1 MTESEKVL
9 QDLKDTLIRNVNHEL
24 RAPLTIVQGYAEL
37 MRDGG
42 MGALAPEQQET
53 MFVITNHIE
62 ELRTLIDRINILMSS
77 QAEGRVRLPTRLDQ
91 LATQVLDAKRDAA
104 RKAGLTMGAE
114 VDSNVPS
121 ILCDPYQVQHGIEC
135 LVENAIKFTPA
146 EGRIKVQV
154 YVDGNHVCCAVCDS
168 GIGIEPDRLN
178 QIMQGFRQGDG
189 STTRRHRGF
198 GLGMAVIQTL
208 IQTHSGQMQ
217 AVSQPG
223 QGSQFTLRLPIS
235 TVGDNTDPRPD
246 QPVQPRTKRRILAV
260 DDERNVVLALRSA
273 LRKLP
278 NCQVIMATSGPQALE
293 LCAQEPFD
301 LLITDFMMPDMDG
314 LELATLVRQRYPQT
328 AIIMVTAYGDSALRA
343 QADSA
348 AIRHILDKPFE
359 VQQIRAAALE
369 ALATGKPV

>member
-9 QDLKDTLIRNVNHEL
+9 QDLKDTFIRNVNHEL
-24 RAPLTIVQGYAEL
+24 RAPLSIVQGYAEL

-146 EGRIKVQV
+146 EGRIKVHV

-278 NCQVIMATSGPQALE
+278 NCQVIMATSGQQALE

>member
-9 QDLKDTLIRNVNHEL
+9 QDLKDTFIRNVNHEL

-77 QAEGRVRLPTRLDQ
+77 QAESRVRLPTRLDQ

-104 RKAGLTMGAE
+104 RKAGLTIGAE

-135 LVENAIKFTPA
+135 LVENAI
-146 EGRIKVQV
+146 
-154 YVDGNHVCCAVCDS
+154 
-168 GIGIEPDRLN
+168 
-178 QIMQGFRQGDG
+178 
-189 STTRRHRGF
+189 
-198 GLGMAVIQTL
+198 
-208 IQTHSGQMQ
+208 
-217 AVSQPG
+217 
-223 QGSQFTLRLPIS
+223 QFTLRLPIS
-235 TVGDNTDPRPD
+235 TVGDNTDLRPV
-246 QPVQPRTKRRILAV
+246 QPVQPRTKRRILVV